1 MKFFVPGVK
10 SEEGAEKNIVRIR
23 KFAEKTAGTPVTEKR
38 IFRICYQCEGEGVSA
53 EVGKPE
59 LSCGEPIIAILEADS
74 FLICTPSNGVLSG
87 TPIRVEK
94 KEAGTVEEFAQ

>member
-1 MKFFVPGVK
+1 MKFFIPGVK
-10 SEEGAEKNIVRIR
+10 SAEGAEKNIARIR
-23 KFAEKTAGTPVTEKR
+23 KFAEKTTGAAVTGKR

-59 LSCGEPIIAILEADS
+59 QSCGEPVIAILESDS

-87 TPIRVEK
+87 TPVSVEK
-94 KEAGTVEEFAQ
+94 AEAGTVEEFVQ